1 MYWRF
6 GHQNASVID
15 HLLES
20 GNVSLE
26 ELLEQDDLIQEC
38 KAQNPRLIE
47 YLREP
52 AVLQQ
57 LLGYIISDDLEDRAR
72 FKSTLA
78 VARESEA
85 IVLEKQAQ
93 SGHGWTKR
101 QVEAQYDNRT
111 NDMNVALMYP
121 FIACEVIACEVWGIF
136 ESALSNIDMLVKFWE
151 FLDRPAPLNPVQAS
165 YFAKVIGVFLMK
177 KTGDMLQFIKAQPDV
192 VSKLLLHIST
202 SSVMDLLLKI
212 ISMEESPEGRGTVQ
226 WLSEKG
232 LMPWLVNRL
241 DPNND
246 AEIHSVA
253 SQVLL
258 DIIAISQSSHPEQ
271 PSIGTNVLIDELK
284 SEAIVTKLVGF
295 MLNRTAPHSTSTL
308 INGVTIFIELI
319 RRNNSDYDIEPLP
332 PNAVPPREAV
342 DLSDLLKVL
351 AARIEDFK
359 DLLVVPR
366 SVPGP
371 IETSIGLQTPLGFE
385 RLKICEMFAE
395 LLHCSNMAVLN
406 SRPIISVSA
415 DGTVKVPT
423 VAAEQTFHHHQSQH
437 VKEEAEVMKSES
449 ATGEEPAEETQS
461 KPLEEREIQTS
472 PGQEEKSVESMQ
484 QKGVEAV
491 GISEDTD
498 ESGKNSSSS
507 GEEKEVKTEKKE
519 DEKASDE
526 KKEVDK
532 KEEEKKD
539 EKEPELKQAS
549 ETPDSNEHEEDAA
562 AAPLLDDQATP
573 RASPPPGPAATLA
586 SSTIATLVSPNTLEG
601 DVLIPVGDFL
611 KLQFV
616 DHRIIPTCFD
626 LFFQFPWNNFLHT
639 VVYDMVHQVFHR
651 PMGDIGQPDAE
662 GTYVPPRADQGIT
675 EGWNRRLTI
684 SIFKDGHLTKRITD
698 AQRLCDFECSQP
710 KGVRLGYMG
719 HLTYIADETV
729 KLLEL
734 YQQTSL
740 LPTLYEYID
749 LEDWWNYVSKVLKE
763 TKERDAQIL
772 GGTRPNAHDP
782 LKSGM
787 DDGHDDEFMD
797 DNGDE
802 YGISN
807 GFLGEEGSAGQEGD
821 VGSDQFA
828 RYLSQQ
834 ISNNLSEKFGSSDE
848 DEDDEE
854 GNWIGEY
861 GVDNDFERRRAA
873 AATGLDD
880 PFGNAHAMDFDD
892 SDDDG
897 VDEESWNSPWPNSFG
912 DAGVADLGSAT
923 QFSATL
929 TDWSEDFQDGFT
941 EFKSGEDAKDEFDF
955 PPFSVDQS
963 AEATQSMPADSPK
976 EVAAGSTTDTPSD
989 LDTQSAQ
996 ADPFEDSS
1004 SSSSSSKPLNSTVPV
1019 ETPATDASAP
1029 AAVSGTTAAVK
1040 EIDIEPVVLAPKVH
1054 DTPVVVGVSTE
1065 TELKEPNP
1073 SSESTSTALAVD
1085 LEVVPLADV
1094 EAPKLKATVSDSQVP
1109 GTTAAEE
1116 QEPSSSAEESAE
1128 VTEISKKV
1136 EDLTLDKD
1144 AKKE

>member
-1 MYWRF
+1 MYWRL

-72 FKSTLA
+72 FK
-78 VARESEA
+78 
-85 IVLEKQAQ
+85 
-93 SGHGWTKR
+93 
-101 QVEAQYDNRT
+101 
-111 NDMNVALMYP
+111 YP

-192 VSKLLLHIST
+192 ISKLLLHIST

-226 WLSEKG
+226 WLSEQG

-437 VKEEAEVMKSES
+437 VKEEAEATKSES
-449 ATGEEPAEETQS
+449 ASGDEPAEEAQS
-461 KPLEEREIQTS
+461 KPLEERDIQIS
-472 PGQEEKSVESMQ
+472 PGQEEKPGESVL
-484 QKGVEAV
+484 QKDKEAV
-491 GISEDTD
+491 DTSRETD
-498 ESGKNSSSS
+498 ESGKTSSSS
-507 GEEKEVKTEKKE
+507 GEEKEEMTEKKE
-519 DEKASDE
+519 DEKAFDE

-532 KEEEKKD
+532 KEEEKD

-549 ETPDSNEHEEDAA
+549 ETADPNEHLEGLEVDAT
-562 AAPLLDDQATP
+562 AAPPLDDQATP

-601 DVLIPVGDFL
+601 EVLIPVGDFL

-941 EFKSGEDAKDEFDF
+941 EFKSGEDTKDEFDF

-963 AEATQSMPADSPK
+963 VEASQSKSTDSSK
-976 EVAAGSTTDTPSD
+976 EVATGSTTDTPSD

-1004 SSSSSSKPLNSTVPV
+1004 STSSPSKPSNITVSVEAPV
-1019 ETPATDASAP
+1019 TDAPASA
-1029 AAVSGTTAAVK
+1029 ASSGTTATVN
-1040 EIDIEPVVLAPKVH
+1040 EIDIEPVALAPKVH
-1054 DTPVVVGVSTE
+1054 ETPVVEGVSTE
-1065 TELKEPNP
+1065 TEPEEPSQ
-1073 SSESTSTALAVD
+1073 SSEPTSTVPAVE
-1085 LEVVPLADV
+1085 LEAVPLADV
-1094 EAPKLKATVSDSQVP
+1094 EAPKLKATLSDSQVP
-1109 GTTAAEE
+1109 GITAAKAH
-1116 QEPSSSAEESAE
+1116 EPSSSAENSAE

-1136 EDLTLDKD
+1136 EDLTLDRD

>member
-72 FKSTLA
+72 FK
-78 VARESEA
+78 
-85 IVLEKQAQ
+85 
-93 SGHGWTKR
+93 
-101 QVEAQYDNRT
+101 
-111 NDMNVALMYP
+111 YP

-151 FLDRPAPLNPVQAS
+151 FLDRPPPLNPVQAS

-177 KTGDMLQFIKAQPDV
+177 KTGEMLQFIKSQPDV

-226 WLSEKG
+226 WLSEQG

-284 SEAIVTKLVGF
+284 SEVIVTKLVTF
-295 MLNRTAPHSTSTL
+295 MLDRTAPHSTSTL

-332 PNAVPPREAV
+332 PNAAPPREAV

-351 AARIEDFK
+351 ASRIEDFK

-366 SVPGP
+366 SVTGP

-415 DGTVKVPT
+415 DGTVRVPT
-423 VAAEQTFHHHQSQH
+423 VAAHQPFHHHQSQH
-437 VKEEAEVMKSES
+437 VKEETEALKAEANNGNEHAIESEKKSEDS
-449 ATGEEPAEETQS
+449 AQKLEET
-461 KPLEEREIQTS
+461 
-472 PGQEEKSVESMQ
+472 
-484 QKGVEAV
+484 
-491 GISEDTD
+491 
-498 ESGKNSSSS
+498 SSTA
-507 GEEKEVKTEKKE
+507 EEKEEK
-519 DEKASDE
+519 
-526 KKEVDK
+526 DK
-532 KEEEKKD
+532 SGSSKINEETV
-539 EKEPELKQAS
+539 EKEKEKETQESKKPE
-549 ETPDSNEHEEDAA
+549 TVDSKSSPEESLGDTIVA
-562 AAPLLDDQATP
+562 DDQATP

-586 SSTIATLVSPNTLEG
+586 SSTVATLVSSSMEG
-601 DVLIPVGDFL
+601 EVLITVGDFL

-662 GTYVPPRADQGIT
+662 GTYIPPKADQGIT

-684 SIFKDGHLTKRITD
+684 SIFKDGQLTKRITD
-698 AQRLCDFECSQP
+698 AQRLCDHECAQP
-710 KGVRLGYMG
+710 NGVRLGYMG

-782 LKSGM
+782 LKSGL

-797 DNGDE
+797 DHGDD
-802 YGISN
+802 YGHGS
-807 GFLGEEGSAGQEGD
+807 GFLHEDSRTGQEGD
-821 VGSDQFA
+821 VASDQFA

-873 AATGLDD
+873 AAATGLDD
-880 PFGNAHAMDFDD
+880 PFGNRHAMEFDD
-892 SDDDG
+892 SDDDA
-897 VDEESWNSPWPNSFG
+897 VDEEAWNSPWPNAF
-912 DAGVADLGSAT
+912 DAKLSDLGSAN
-923 QFSATL
+923 QFGATL

-941 EFKSGEDAKDEFDF
+941 EFKTAEDGKDEFDF
-955 PPFSVDQS
+955 PPFSVDHPVKE
-963 AEATQSMPADSPK
+963 EATSSPSTDPSKETATTGSASDTNTADL
-976 EVAAGSTTDTPSD
+976 DTPS
-989 LDTQSAQ
+989 AF
-996 ADPFEDSS
+996 ADPSGNGRTASSVVESS
-1004 SSSSSSKPLNSTVPV
+1004 SSSSVSTM
-1019 ETPATDASAP
+1019 
-1029 AAVSGTTAAVK
+1029 AVLVAESLDSTTTEADGEQQQQQQRAENVM
-1040 EIDIEPVVLAPKVH
+1040 EVEPVALAPEVQGSHSAMSSGAGLESKE
-1054 DTPVVVGVSTE
+1054 VSHSISSSSGDS
-1065 TELKEPNP
+1065 P
-1073 SSESTSTALAVD
+1073 SENQDHQTSTTSAATSASTTS
-1085 LEVVPLADV
+1085 EPEAAMQIVPLADP
-1094 EAPKLKATVSDSQVP
+1094 EAPKLQAEASTVTQERSTENGSGEVKQV
-1109 GTTAAEE
+1109 
-1116 QEPSSSAEESAE
+1116 
-1128 VTEISKKV
+1128 IKKV
-1136 EDLTLDKD
+1136 EELDLKQ
-1144 AKKE
+1144 

>member
-52 AVLQQ
+52 TVLQQ

-72 FKSTLA
+72 FK
-78 VARESEA
+78 
-85 IVLEKQAQ
+85 
-93 SGHGWTKR
+93 
-101 QVEAQYDNRT
+101 
-111 NDMNVALMYP
+111 YP

-177 KTGDMLQFIKAQPDV
+177 KTGDMLQFIQAQPDV

-226 WLSEKG
+226 
-232 LMPWLVNRL
+232 
-241 DPNND
+241 
-246 AEIHSVA
+246 IHSVA

-284 SEAIVTKLVGF
+284 SEAIVTKLVSF

-319 RRNNSDYDIEPLP
+319 RRNNSDYDVEPLP

-423 VAAEQTFHHHQSQH
+423 VAADQTFHHHQSQH
-437 VKEEAEVMKSES
+437 VKEEAEVSKAES
-449 ATGEEPAEETQS
+449 VNRDERA
-461 KPLEEREIQTS
+461 EERENKTPEEHGSKTS
-472 PGQEEKSVESMQ
+472 QGQEEKTAESAQ
-484 QKGVEAV
+484 QKSTESVNTSNE
-491 GISEDTD
+491 TD

-507 GEEKEVKTEKKE
+507 AEDKDVGTEKKE

-526 KKEVDK
+526 EKEK
-532 KEEEKKD
+532 EKKD
-539 EKEPELKQAS
+539 EKELEPKQPS
-549 ETPDSNEHEEDAA
+549 ETADSSEHLQGLEEDAA
-562 AAPLLDDQATP
+562 SPLVDDQATP

-698 AQRLCDFECSQP
+698 AQRLCDYECSQP

-772 GGTRPNAHDP
+772 GGTRPNALDP

-807 GFLGEEGSAGQEGD
+807 GFLGEEGGAGQEGD

-912 DAGVADLGSAT
+912 DAKVADLGSAT

-941 EFKSGEDAKDEFDF
+941 EFKSGEDSKDEFDF

-963 AEATQSMPADSPK
+963 VEATQSMPTDPSK
-976 EVAAGSTTDTPSD
+976 VVATGSTTDTPSD
-989 LDTQSAQ
+989 LDTQSSQ

-1004 SSSSSSKPLNSTVPV
+1004 PSSAEPSDSTVPV
-1019 ETPATDASAP
+1019 ETSVTDSSVSATI
-1029 AAVSGTTAAVK
+1029 SGTTATVN
-1040 EIDIEPVVLAPKVH
+1040 EIDIEPVPLAPKVH
-1054 DTPVVVGVSTE
+1054 NTPVVVGASTE
-1065 TELKEPNP
+1065 TESKET
-1073 SSESTSTALAVD
+1073 SQSAESTSTAHAV
-1085 LEVVPLADV
+1085 EMEAVPLADV
-1094 EAPKLKATVSDSQVP
+1094 EAPKLTATISDSQVP
-1109 GTTAAEE
+1109 GTTAAKG
-1116 QEPSSSAEESAE
+1116 QEASSAEESAE
-1128 VTEISKKV
+1128 ATEISKKV
-1136 EDLTLDKD
+1136 EDLKLDKD
-1144 AKKE
+1144 ARQNK

>member
-72 FKSTLA
+72 FK
-78 VARESEA
+78 
-85 IVLEKQAQ
+85 
-93 SGHGWTKR
+93 
-101 QVEAQYDNRT
+101 
-111 NDMNVALMYP
+111 YP

-226 WLSEKG
+226 WLSEQG

-284 SEAIVTKLVGF
+284 SEAIVTKLVSF

-351 AARIEDFK
+351 ASRIEDFK

-406 SRPIISVSA
+406 SRPIISVSP

-423 VAAEQTFHHHQSQH
+423 VAADQTFHLHQSQH
-437 VKEEAEVMKSES
+437 VKEEAEVSQQE
-449 ATGEEPAEETQS
+449 GVNRDEPAEENDNKAPQENETKTPQV
-461 KPLEEREIQTS
+461 
-472 PGQEEKSVESMQ
+472 QEEQATESVQQKSVESTSTSIETNESA
-484 QKGVEAV
+484 KG
-491 GISEDTD
+491 
-498 ESGKNSSSS
+498 SSSS
-507 GEEKEVKTEKKE
+507 NEEKEVKSEM
-519 DEKASDE
+519 
-526 KKEVDK
+526 
-532 KEEEKKD
+532 KKD
-539 EKEPELKQAS
+539 EKTEIEKQDENEKDDKELESKQSS
-549 ETPDSNEHEEDAA
+549 EAADSNEQLKEHEKDA
-562 AAPLLDDQATP
+562 AAPLVDDQATP

-698 AQRLCDFECSQP
+698 AQRLCDHECSQP

-802 YGISN
+802 YGIGN
-807 GFLGEEGSAGQEGD
+807 GFLGEEGGAGQEGD

-912 DAGVADLGSAT
+912 DAKVADLGSAT

-941 EFKSGEDAKDEFDF
+941 EFKTAEDSKDEFDF

-963 AEATQSMPADSPK
+963 VETPQSTPVGPSK
-976 EVAAGSTTDTPSD
+976 EVEAGSTTDTPSD
-989 LDTQSAQ
+989 PDTQSAQ
-996 ADPFEDSS
+996 ADPFEDSFSPS
-1004 SSSSSSKPLNSTVPV
+1004 SVKPSDSDVPAETSVTDSS
-1019 ETPATDASAP
+1019 ASATTT
-1029 AAVSGTTAAVK
+1029 SGTTATENEV
-1040 EIDIEPVVLAPKVH
+1040 DIEPVALAPKVQN
-1054 DTPVVVGVSTE
+1054 TPVVAGVNTE
-1065 TELKEPNP
+1065 TESKETNE
-1073 SSESTSTALAVD
+1073 SSESTSTGPAVE
-1085 LEVVPLADV
+1085 LEVVPLVDV
-1094 EAPKLKATVSDSQVP
+1094 EAPKLKTTVSDTQVP
-1109 GTTAAEE
+1109 GTTATKA
-1116 QEPSSSAEESAE
+1116 QEPSSSEESAE
-1128 VTEISKKV
+1128 VAEINKKV
-1136 EDLTLDKD
+1136 EDLKLDKD
-1144 AKKE
+1144 TKKE